1 MWRRHVDMMRHYVY
15 NFGTP
20 DQEQM
25 LPHGGR
31 TRTDMDAVREQ
42 HQFLR
47 PEEERPSELRCGSR
61 SAGEAPG

>member
-1 MWRRHVDMMRHYVY
+1 MMRHYVY